1 LKGLLRDLRDSSKGV
16 VPAVRE
22 RKEFRSI
29 DTYCGFLG
37 HGRSGHSLIG
47 ALVNA
52 HPNAVL
58 SHELHAFRFVKRQVP
73 RSILFGLIVER
84 DHWFSVKKGANW
96 WGYSYEVPGQWQGRW
111 KTLRVIGDKKGGQT
125 TKLLT
130 DNPHLLQRLRK
141 TVGVPV
147 RFLWVVRNPYDNIAT
162 KYRRPVQLPLEEWTR
177 RYFEG
182 LNTVEKLI
190 ETEFG
195 PGELLI
201 LRIEDFIR
209 GPDHGMDA
217 ICGFLG
223 LDAQPG
229 YREACTSVVFP
240 EVSRTRDQ
248 VTWTPELLKR
258 MQEGIDGSPYL
269 RGYDYEN
276 TAPTTDN

>member
-1 LKGLLRDLRDSSKGV
+1 LKSLLRDLRDSSKGV
-16 VPAVRE
+16 VPAVRA

-52 HPNAVL
+52 HPNAVI
-58 SHELHAFRFVKRQVP
+58 SHELHAFRYVNRHVP
-73 RSILFGLIVER
+73 RDILYGLIVER
-84 DHWFSVKKGANW
+84 DRWFSVKKGANW

-147 RFLWVVRNPYDNIAT
+147 RFLWVIRNPYDNIAT
-162 KYRRPVQLPLEEWTR
+162 KYRRPVQLPIEEWTR
-177 RYFEG
+177 RYFES
-182 LNTVEKLI
+182 LKTIEKLI
-190 ETEFG
+190 ETEFA

-209 GPDHGMDA
+209 TPDKGMDA

-223 LDAQPG
+223 LEEQPG
-229 YREACTSVVFP
+229 YREACVSVVFP
-240 EVSRTRDQ
+240 EVSRTRDK
-248 VTWTPELLKR
+248 VTWTPELKKR
-258 MQEGIDGSPYL
+258 VQEGIDGSPHL
-269 RGYDYEN
+269 RGYDYER
-276 TAPTTDN
+276 TTPTDN